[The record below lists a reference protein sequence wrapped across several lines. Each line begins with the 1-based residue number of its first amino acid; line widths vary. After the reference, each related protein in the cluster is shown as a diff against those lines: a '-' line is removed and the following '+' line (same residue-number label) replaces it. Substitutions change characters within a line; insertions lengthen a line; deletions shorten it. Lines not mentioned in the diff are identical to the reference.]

1 MDWWKQWPEELS
13 CSVETFNLNISVHK
27 PKKPTHMAHFDLKAF
42 GILVIEFSFEFVL
55 RDLQLN
61 VEVIVEYKL
70 F

>member
-1 MDWWKQWPEELS
+1 
-13 CSVETFNLNISVHK
+13 
-27 PKKPTHMAHFDLKAF
+27 MAHLDLKAF
-42 GILVIEFSFEFVL
+42 GILVIEFGFEFVL

>member
-1 MDWWKQWPEELS
+1 
-13 CSVETFNLNISVHK
+13 
-27 PKKPTHMAHFDLKAF
+27 MAHLDLKAF
-42 GILVIEFSFEFVL
+42 GILVIEFSFQFVL

>member
-1 MDWWKQWPEELS
+1 M
-13 CSVETFNLNISVHK
+13 HK